1 MPKKN
6 NVVNLFR
13 SNETVSSVTELL
25 ESAVKEAD
33 ENAIINCMLV
43 MVDDDDTITY
53 SYANFYR
60 KVTMIGAIE
69 KLKHIYIEDDT
80 ET

>member
-1 MPKKN
+1 MDNIIKIFGKDDEVQQSIFRILEHAKKDIEDYN
-6 NVVNLFR
+6 IV
-13 SNETVSSVTELL
+13 
-25 ESAVKEAD
+25 
-33 ENAIINCMLV
+33 NCMII

-69 KLKHIYIEDDT
+69 KLKHIYIEDDK
-80 ET
+80 EN